1 MQGRYVLADDPDA
14 GPDFLVTSRIRR
26 CNGCSTCITSS
37 PGRCSQYDALSPEI
51 PRILSSDV
59 LVIDSAV
66 DGDMVRMPMRKAVER
81 LSNIFLAWTDAGW
94 NVPQDI
100 GMTSLREIVV
110 SCAGEGSEEFEH
122 YMREMLLKG
131 PVQRISFEYKR
142 KNRD

>member
-1 MQGRYVLADDPDA
+1 MQGRYVLADNPDA

-51 PRILSSDV
+51 PRILSSEV

-100 GMTSLREIVV
+100 GKTSLREIVV

-122 YMREMLLKG
+122 YMKEMLLKG
-131 PVQRISFEYKR
+131 PVKRISFEYKR
-142 KNRD
+142 KIKN

>member
-100 GMTSLREIVV
+100 DMTSLREIVV